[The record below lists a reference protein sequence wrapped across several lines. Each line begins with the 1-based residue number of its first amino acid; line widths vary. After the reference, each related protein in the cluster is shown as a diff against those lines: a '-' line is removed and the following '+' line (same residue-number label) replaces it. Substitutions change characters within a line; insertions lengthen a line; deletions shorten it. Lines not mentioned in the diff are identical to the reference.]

1 MMRKIG
7 FYFLSLWI
15 LFVLIFIIT
24 IKVPI
29 CMFENFTLV
38 DLKCL
43 FFNNIL
49 PVFSILASLI
59 GGHAYFDFIRQTKGT
74 KELSFKVIEIE
85 NVEYEHLTFLA
96 TYIIPLVCFQL
107 ENLRYVVVLIILL
120 VVIGCIH
127 IRTDMFYA
135 NPTLALLKFRIY
147 KVKGLFRVG
156 EIRENMILI
165 TREEL
170 QTKDQIKYIKLDK
183 RIYYASKIKTN
194 EQTRIG

>member
-1 MMRKIG
+1 M
-7 FYFLSLWI
+7 
-15 LFVLIFIIT
+15 
-24 IKVPI
+24 
-29 CMFENFTLV
+29 
-38 DLKCL
+38 
-43 FFNNIL
+43 
-49 PVFSILASLI
+49 
-59 GGHAYFDFIRQTKGT
+59 
-74 KELSFKVIEIE
+74 SFKVIEIE

-170 QTKDQIKYIKLDK
+170 QTKDQIKYIKLDH
-183 RIYYASKIKTN
+183 
-194 EQTRIG
+194 